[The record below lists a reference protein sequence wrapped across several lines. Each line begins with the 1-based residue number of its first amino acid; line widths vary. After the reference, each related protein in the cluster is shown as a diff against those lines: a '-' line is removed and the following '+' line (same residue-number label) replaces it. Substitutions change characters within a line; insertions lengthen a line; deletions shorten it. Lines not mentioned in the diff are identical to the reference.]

1 MRLIGLV
8 LTVALTLAPLA
19 AEAQQRGKI
28 YRVGFITVTH
38 IPGEEAFFERLREL
52 GYVEGQNLIAE
63 RRYSEGR
70 TERFPEFAAEF
81 VRLKVDIIVVETT
94 PAALAVKDATKTIP
108 IVFPTAIDPVGAGLV
123 ASLARPGGNITG
135 LTTQAPDLV
144 GKRLQLLKEAIPR
157 LSRIAVLWN
166 AANPANVPLWR
177 EARDAARAL
186 GVTLQSQAVRGP
198 TDFGRVFAAMARERP
213 DGLLLI
219 EDGLTI
225 QHGKQIV
232 DFVTQKRMPSM
243 LVSEPALAGGLMSYG
258 PNTVDLWP
266 RGAVLVDKILKGAK
280 PADLPIEQPTKFELV
295 INLKTAKALGLTI
308 PQSLLL
314 RADEVIQ

>member
-8 LTVALTLAPLA
+8 LTVTLTLAPLA

-108 IVFPTAIDPVGAGLV
+108 IVFPTAIDPVGAGPV

-157 LSRIAVLWN
+157 LSRIAGDQHED
-166 AANPANVPLWR
+166 R
-177 EARDAARAL
+177 EGARPED
-186 GVTLQSQAVRGP
+186 P
-198 TDFGRVFAAMARERP
+198 TDAVAASGPGDPVATPPLPKPGGQTNVDHRVDSARS
-213 DGLLLI
+213 D
-219 EDGLTI
+219 
-225 QHGKQIV
+225 
-232 DFVTQKRMPSM
+232 
-243 LVSEPALAGGLMSYG
+243 
-258 PNTVDLWP
+258 
-266 RGAVLVDKILKGAK
+266 RGFHR
-280 PADLPIEQPTKFELV
+280 Q
-295 INLKTAKALGLTI
+295 
-308 PQSLLL
+308 
-314 RADEVIQ
+314 